1 MFTINNKQWNIKFV
15 YPDNSMLWN
24 GTDFALGACDGPTQI
39 IYISNILKGYK
50 LKKVLCHEIVH
61 AAMFSYD
68 IGLNYEQEELLAD
81 LIATYGEEI
90 IKVTNEMF
98 KRLSNK

>member
-1 MFTINNKQWNIKFV
+1 MFTINGQEWYIKFV
-15 YPDNSMLWN
+15 PPYDEIFRINN
-24 GTDFALGACDGPTQI
+24 REFTIGVCDGEERI
-39 IYISNILKGYK
+39 IYIANNLRGYL

-68 IGLNYEQEELLAD
+68 VWLNYEQEELLAD

-90 IKVTNEMF
+90 IYITNKIF
-98 KRLSNK
+98 KKLQ